1 MLSASWCLISPAAH
15 LRIEMKSALEAYL
28 VQAALLI
35 YSGVLLVS
43 THVYFAINNWE
54 AGPHVLHIYRLIAD

>member
-1 MLSASWCLISPAAH
+1 MLSAPWCLISPAAH

-43 THVYFAINNWE
+43 THVYFAVPSIT
-54 AGPHVLHIYRLIAD
+54 GKQVHMCFTYTF